1 MHGRVLAP
9 SPVHVLAERPADL
22 HARFLASALRRG
34 RGRRAQ
40 WTRSRLRVVRAAG
53 PERPPRRPAGHSPV
67 RRGNGRRL
75 PVSVPDQGPQQ
86 RGAAPGVRRVEAHAP
101 RRQLRLAVHPGRRR
115 LRRLRHGSVSLTTPF
130 RLLTETDVKA
140 VLSMDDL
147 IEAMSSAL
155 QRFSAR
161 QVEQPVR
168 SVIAVDGDA
177 AFFGTM
183 PAFVRAS
190 SGGDAA
196 LGAKLVTVFGANASR
211 GLHTHLAA
219 IVLLD
224 AETGALRAL
233 LDGRYIT
240 ESRTAAVSAVSSRLL
255 ARPAAASLA
264 IIGSGVQARSHLEAL
279 ARVHRLRSVT
289 VWSPN
294 KNHRDQ
300 FVEYAKTAA
309 SAAGEPA
316 KTAGAD
322 PDQTPMGMSC
332 TAVDHAGEAVVGAD
346 IIVLVT
352 ASPTPVIESGWVKP
366 GAHVISVGACRPT
379 QREMDP
385 ALTARARLF
394 VDSRAAGLVESGDI
408 VLGIQEG
415 RFGPDHIVAEIGEV
429 VNGAPGRQN
438 ATEITIFKSLG
449 MAVEDVTAAD
459 LAYRRAVERGIGTEL
474 AL

>member
-1 MHGRVLAP
+1 
-9 SPVHVLAERPADL
+9 
-22 HARFLASALRRG
+22 
-34 RGRRAQ
+34 
-40 WTRSRLRVVRAAG
+40 
-53 PERPPRRPAGHSPV
+53 
-67 RRGNGRRL
+67 
-75 PVSVPDQGPQQ
+75 
-86 RGAAPGVRRVEAHAP
+86 
-101 RRQLRLAVHPGRRR
+101 
-115 LRRLRHGSVSLTTPF
+115 VSLTRF
-130 RLLTETDVKA
+130 RLLTEADVKA

-147 IEAMSSAL
+147 IDVMASAL
-155 QRFSAR
+155 QRFSTR

-168 SVIAVDGDA
+168 SVISVDGDA

-183 PAFVRAS
+183 PAFVRADS
-190 SGGDAA
+190 SAHFGEASPGVRAASQSDLGEALRLARPEPVDGRARSGQAGAA
-196 LGAKLVTVFGANASR
+196 LGAKLVTVFGANAAR
-211 GLHTHLAA
+211 GLPTHLAS

-224 AETGALRAL
+224 PETGALRAL

-240 ESRTAAVSAVSSRLL
+240 EARTAAVSAVSSRLL
-255 ARPAAASLA
+255 ARRTAASLA

-279 ARVHRLRSVT
+279 SRVHRLRQVT

-294 KNHRDQ
+294 KLHRDQ
-300 FVEYAKTAA
+300 FVEYTKTATG
-309 SAAGEPA
+309 S
-316 KTAGAD
+316 D
-322 PDQTPMGMSC
+322 PGSDPKV

-346 IIVLVT
+346 VIVLVT

-394 VDSRAAGLVESGDI
+394 VDSRQAALVESGDV

-415 RFGPDHIVAEIGEV
+415 RFGADHIAGEIGEV
-429 VNGAPGRQN
+429 VNGAPGRRSD
-438 ATEITIFKSLG
+438 TDITIFKSLG

-474 AL
+474 TL